1 MSTLFSEDP
10 ADPSVHAKQWL
21 RPLVIYHGNCLDG
34 FTAAWCF
41 WNAQDEFE
49 TAYNFHPGVY
59 NDPPPDCTGRI
70 VYLVDFSYKRAV
82 VKEICKVAR
91 EVYLIDHHK
100 TAIEDLMPL
109 QDAGH
114 DDFCPNFFWYVDINR
129 SGAKLAWD
137 FLHNTLYADTR
148 SGALTYSRDDVQYR
162 EPPLL
167 LDYVEDRDLW
177 KFKLAHSREVNASL
191 FSYKYS
197 FEDWDKLMSGSTT
210 ELLNHASAGR
220 AIERKHHKDIE
231 ELLNVCRT
239 TAVIAGHL
247 VPVANLPYTMASDAC
262 TIMAKEWKD
271 GTMFAASYYDTAT
284 HRVYSLR
291 SGPDGMDVSVIAKSY
306 GTGGGGHKHAAGFRI
321 PLSNVMK
328 EPMNVS

>member
-1 MSTLFSEDP
+1 MSTLLQQNP
-10 ADPSVHAKQWL
+10 HAVEHKN
-21 RPLVIYHGNCLDG
+21 PLVIYHGNCMDG

-41 WNAQDEFE
+41 YNVQDLFE
-49 TAYNFHPGVY
+49 TSYDFHAGIY

-82 VKEICKVAR
+82 VKEICKVAHT
-91 EVYLIDHHK
+91 VHLIDHHK

-114 DDFCPNFFWYVDINR
+114 SDFCENFLWYVDINR

-137 FLHNTLYADTR
+137 FLHNTKNVDIR
-148 SGALTYSRDDVQYR
+148 NGAITLRRDNVFYK

-167 LDYVEDRDLW
+167 LEYVEDRDLW
-177 KFKLAHSREVNASL
+177 RFKLANSREVTASL
-191 FSYKYS
+191 FSHKYS
-197 FEDWDKLMSGSTT
+197 FELWDKLMEEGTT
-210 ELLNHASAGR
+210 GILNHISGGA

-231 ELLNVCRT
+231 ELINVCLT
-239 TAVIAGHL
+239 YATIGGHV

-262 TIMAKEWKD
+262 HRMAAGYKE
-271 GTMFAASYYDTAT
+271 GTVFAASYYDTAE

-291 SGPDGMDVSVIAKSY
+291 STPTGMDVSEIAKRY
-306 GTGGGGHKHAAGFRI
+306 PGGGGHKHAAGFRI
-321 PLSNVMK
+321 PLSDIMK
-328 EPMNVS
+328 EPTNVS